1 MTQSRETLRKGSG
14 TMPLQRALSQVGSGK
29 KHANASCSGIC
40 PGGCRNHRVVAH
52 GCCARRSTIQGLR
65 YGLQRR
71 CSQVVSPQ
79 TAPKRSPRSG
89 WQAMCRCAVG
99 GLHGWADATLP
110 DLAVWAD
117 QETPVVWTAMRAG
130 ALHDAACIGR
140 PGLGSAVGSVK
151 GWPRRSCRGVCR
163 AHRCRVLQT
172 ALRCL
177 RSPCSRCRGHRRAW
191 SSSSECRAG
200 RPSRSMPTPPISR
213 RGHAHVKGPVARVLG
228 RLGRQQDCRCGMGLR
243 AEECDAPPAS
253 HEHGRVCCCCR
264 MSGTTSS
271 TTW

>member
-117 QETPVVWTAMRAG
+117 QETPVAWTAMRAG

-151 GWPRRSCRGVCR
+151 GGPGAAAGGSAAPTAAGCCKQPCDACAPHAVGVEDIGGPGAHHPNVERGDRPGQCRR
-163 AHRCRVLQT
+163 
-172 ALRCL
+172 
-177 RSPCSRCRGHRRAW
+177 
-191 SSSSECRAG
+191 
-200 RPSRSMPTPPISR
+200 RPSPGAAT
-213 RGHAHVKGPVARVLG
+213 
-228 RLGRQQDCRCGMGLR
+228 
-243 AEECDAPPAS
+243 
-253 HEHGRVCCCCR
+253 R
-264 MSGTTSS
+264 MSRGPSRVS
-271 TTW
+271 